1 MQFILREKW
10 RKVVNGLYKFIKVR
24 ENYLMIGQLISKSV
38 AGISP
43 SATEETSFMANQLKR
58 QGIDI
63 ISFAQGE
70 PDFDTPGNIKEAAI
84 AAIKTGF
91 TKYTDVPGILE
102 LRKAVVDKFKRE
114 NGIIYDV
121 DQIIISNGGKQALY
135 EIFRTICEEG
145 DQVMIPTPCYVSYAE
160 QIKLTGA
167 EPIFFKT
174 KEENNFRPTFEEVL
188 ENITPNVK
196 AFIINSPNNPTGA
209 IFEREELE
217 KIAKFL
223 SERGVY
229 IITDEVYEHL
239 VYEGKKH
246 ISVASLGKKE
256 KEMSIIVNSVSK
268 TYAMTGWRVGYAAGS
283 REIIKAVGN
292 LQGHATGN
300 INSIAQ
306 KATIEALNGT
316 QEPVGNMVKEYK
328 KRREY
333 MVKRLNGIEGIKC
346 NYPDGAFYTFPNVTA
361 LYGKEYSGNIIKN
374 DLDVAKYFLEKAHV
388 AVVPG
393 VAFNYPDHVRF
404 VFAKSLE
411 EIKEGLNRIEKV
423 INNLK

>member
-1 MQFILREKW
+1 MMKNI
-10 RKVVNGLYKFIKVR
+10 
-24 ENYLMIGQLISKSV
+24 ISKSV

-43 SATEETSFMANQLKR
+43 SATEETSFLANQLKS

-70 PDFDTPGNIKEAAI
+70 PDFDTPDNIKEAAI
-84 AAIKTGF
+84 SAIKAGF
-91 TKYTDVPGILE
+91 TKYTDVPGIPE
-102 LRKAVVDKFKRE
+102 LRKAVAEKFKRE
-114 NGIIYDV
+114 NGIDYEP

-135 EIFRTICEEG
+135 QVFRTICEVG
-145 DQVMIPTPCYVSYAE
+145 DQVLIPTPCYVSYTE

-167 EPIFFKT
+167 EPIFFET

-188 ENITPNVK
+188 ANLTPRVK
-196 AFIINSPNNPTGA
+196 AFIINSPNNPTGSV
-209 IFEREELE
+209 IEKEQLE

-223 SERGVY
+223 VEQGVY

-239 VYEGKKH
+239 VYDGCTH

-283 REIIKAVGN
+283 REIIKAMNN
-292 LQGHATGN
+292 LQGHAAGN
-300 INSIAQ
+300 VNSIAQ
-306 KATIEALNGT
+306 KATVEALNGN
-316 QEPVGNMVKEYK
+316 QESVIRMVKEYK

-333 MVKRLNGIEGIKC
+333 MVKRLNQIKGVRC
-346 NYPDGAFYTFPNVTA
+346 RYPDGAFYTFPNVTT
-361 LYGKEYSGNIIKN
+361 LYGKKYDGNMIRS
-374 DLDVAKYFLEKAHV
+374 DVDVAKFFLNKAHV

-393 VAFNYPDHVRF
+393 LAFNYSGHVRF
-404 VFAKSLE
+404 VFAKSME
-411 EIKEGLNRIEKV
+411 EIKEGLDRIERAIKD
-423 INNLK
+423 LK

>member
-1 MQFILREKW
+1 MNRRI
-10 RKVVNGLYKFIKVR
+10 
-24 ENYLMIGQLISKSV
+24 ISKSV

-43 SATEETSFMANQLKR
+43 SATESTSFLANQLKR
-58 QGIDI
+58 QGIDV

-70 PDFDTPGNIKEAAI
+70 PDFDTPDNIKEAAI
-84 AAIKTGF
+84 EAIKTGF

-121 DQIIISNGGKQALY
+121 DQIVISNGGKQALY
-135 EIFRTICEEG
+135 EVFRTICEEG
-145 DQVMIPTPCYVSYAE
+145 DQVLIPTPCYVSYTE

-167 EPIFFKT
+167 EPIFFNT
-174 KEENNFRPTFEEVL
+174 KEENNFRPTFEEVV
-188 ENITPNVK
+188 ENITPKVK

-209 IFEREELE
+209 VFEKEELE

-223 SERGVY
+223 SERGIY

-239 VYEGKKH
+239 IYDGKKH
-246 ISVASLGKKE
+246 ISTASLGKKE
-256 KEMSIIVNSVSK
+256 KEMSITVNSVSK
-268 TYAMTGWRVGYAAGS
+268 TYAMTGWRVGYAAGPH
-283 REIIKAVGN
+283 EIIKAMIN

-316 QEPVGNMVKEYK
+316 QKPVGTMVKEYK

-361 LYGKEYSGNIIKN
+361 LYGKEYSGNIIRN
-374 DLDVAKYFLEKAHV
+374 DMDIAKYFLEKAHV

-393 VAFNYPDHVRF
+393 VAFNYSGYVRF
-404 VFAKSLE
+404 VFAKSIE
-411 EIKEGLNRIEKV
+411 EIKEGLDRIEV
-423 INNLK
+423 AINELK

>member
-1 MQFILREKW
+1 MNRRI
-10 RKVVNGLYKFIKVR
+10 
-24 ENYLMIGQLISKSV
+24 ISKSV

-43 SATEETSFMANQLKR
+43 SATESTSFLANQLKR
-58 QGIDI
+58 QGIDV

-70 PDFDTPGNIKEAAI
+70 PDFDTPDNIKEAAI
-84 AAIKTGF
+84 EAIKTGF

-121 DQIIISNGGKQALY
+121 DQIVISNGGKQALY
-135 EIFRTICEEG
+135 EVFRTICEEG
-145 DQVMIPTPCYVSYAE
+145 DQVLIPTPCYVSYTE

-167 EPIFFKT
+167 EPIFFNT
-174 KEENNFRPTFEEVL
+174 KEENNFRPTFEEVV
-188 ENITPNVK
+188 ENITPKVK

-209 IFEREELE
+209 VFEKEELE

-223 SERGVY
+223 SERGIY

-239 VYEGKKH
+239 IYDGKKH
-246 ISVASLGKKE
+246 ISTASLGKKE
-256 KEMSIIVNSVSK
+256 KEMSITVNSVSK
-268 TYAMTGWRVGYAAGS
+268 TYAMTGWRVGYAAGPH
-283 REIIKAVGN
+283 EIIKAMIN

-316 QEPVGNMVKEYK
+316 QKPVGTMVKEYK

-361 LYGKEYSGNIIKN
+361 LYGKEYSGNIIRN
-374 DLDVAKYFLEKAHV
+374 DMDIVKYFLEKAHV

-393 VAFNYPDHVRF
+393 VAFNYSGYVRF
-404 VFAKSLE
+404 VFAKSIE
-411 EIKEGLNRIEKV
+411 EIKEGLDRIEV
-423 INNLK
+423 AINELK